1 MTPFILKGANKL
13 PSETLPT
20 DGCIYD
26 PVQQLW
32 IDFRTGGPLVLSKF
46 VNTTTPFG
54 KTLITET
61 RESAD
66 QPEASL
72 MPVSRFGETLLTRTL
87 EAADQNEI
95 TSLIPILPCNSSAI
109 ESERSTNKL
118 DFHFIRQ
125 FAIDAPNSHF

>member
-1 MTPFILKGANKL
+1 MTPFILKGAKKI

-32 IDFRTGGPLVLSKF
+32 IDFRTGSPLVLSNF
-46 VNTTTPFG
+46 VNTTTRYG
-54 KTLITET
+54 ETSITET
-61 RESAD
+61 NECAD
-66 QPEASL
+66 QPETSLILASN
-72 MPVSRFGETLLTRTL
+72 FGETLLTRTL
-87 EAADQNEI
+87 EAADQSEV
-95 TSLIPILPCNSSAI
+95 TSLIPNLPSNSSSI

-125 FAIDAPNSHF
+125 FVVDAPNSHF